1 MDRMRMYDII
11 YALAAKDSRETAL
24 FGNCAPCA
32 REALSR
38 SLAGEKLPEI
48 WLEVPLSGDPWFDI
62 HALTAYEDVAGTQAA
77 FAGQGG
83 SYADALAWFAAQPPM
98 TVRQLALSYD
108 THAGDV
114 DHPAVQLLVCGRDE
128 SVPLGFLEAIGL
140 SSAKPSYRTFA
151 HNMPKEWFACYIG
164 AFPRRQATDP
174 PPWVRVEC
182 LVGKK
187 LQRAYAENAETFLED
202 LARIGLKGID
212 KDAAAN
218 IQELARSPF
227 PLEFQFNIGPD
238 GAALPIIS
246 SSVRLQP
253 EDWTNQT
260 RKTEIRRLM
269 CWIQDRGLADGRWEQ
284 LEETLFGKR
293 VTYGDDTTLLVC
305 FPAFVKLRW
314 RADQQP
320 DAKAYL
326 KAFAQ

>member
-83 SYADALAWFAAQPPM
+83 SYADALSWFAAQPPM

-114 DHPAVQLLVCGRDE
+114 DHPAVQLLVCGRDK
-128 SVPLGFLEAIGL
+128 SVPLEVLEAIGL

-164 AFPRRQATDP
+164 AFPRRQATDS

-187 LQRAYAENAETFLED
+187 LQRELVPFSKRQRHSELRAITVDRLDLYMAVHPVYETGHNGKTKPGTLDVLVFLVIKPPVLSEKVREIFFFD
-202 LARIGLKGID
+202 ADTSISNHKDKLAFFVLRGVNFYSALFVKNSPEMQSAATIAARIRTFEPVFFFSL
-212 KDAAAN
+212 
-218 IQELARSPF
+218 
-227 PLEFQFNIGPD
+227 
-238 GAALPIIS
+238 
-246 SSVRLQP
+246 
-253 EDWTNQT
+253 
-260 RKTEIRRLM
+260 
-269 CWIQDRGLADGRWEQ
+269 
-284 LEETLFGKR
+284 
-293 VTYGDDTTLLVC
+293 
-305 FPAFVKLRW
+305 
-314 RADQQP
+314 
-320 DAKAYL
+320 
-326 KAFAQ
+326 